1 MCNPKS
7 CIIMMTK
14 EMAKMSEETKMF
26 NEVLYRLFEI
36 LGKNVYSD
44 YLSNWLLL
52 MFYFAKNKALRVVNK
67 DACIDGNIVVFSSID
82 SNIMFI
88 VPSEQYNDIW
98 SEFQR
103 LESFYFGEKNLN
115 LLNLFGVD
123 DTTRLK
129 LSYRHQIIRDVVNT
143 FISLSDTWYAENS
156 TSAFDMIVER
166 MCEIFGASFSM
177 YTQPKELTE
186 LVGRLLNAEYGSLY
200 NPYAGICSYSQIVG
214 PNIKYY
220 GQEKSSSYFIGK
232 LKCLILGITKFEIM
246 YDDSVKN
253 WLGDYGY
260 FGFDYI
266 VSTPSFGRKLDK
278 TESSW
283 RDTSLD
289 FFVRSM
295 SDARKKSIGVYPVS
309 ICSAGYSRALIK
321 DVIARDILDTVILL
335 PQNIFSQTAIQTAII
350 VVNKEKTHRG
360 FVRLIDASEC
370 FTKDGRKN
378 VLDLDTILTLL
389 DCDSDNRVKV
399 VSNDEIIDK
408 DCSINPKLYTQLQE
422 VAFPE
427 GYEIVDF
434 RDILEQ
440 CPTQKQ
446 YYAEDGYIAKIPQL
460 STDSFDCE
468 RKVEDFEYFIS
479 VDNVVKVEE
488 PVILIS
494 RIREAKPT
502 YCIASPEKPLFVHS
516 NVIPFRIKKDCEWV
530 EPHYLCFEL
539 SNRVKNIFFGT
550 TIASL
555 SVNRLLNVRLGF
567 PSRSFDE
574 QERLFDTASYQRKL
588 AKAKEMGL
596 QEVIE
601 KLKAEY
607 MNEVRA
613 RRHDMSPHIGVLDMI
628 ECKLRQYV
636 SQIDMGED
644 MFGKMIRALDY
655 YRVALD
661 ELKKIVDV
669 LSQENEFGKSEVI
682 DLNAYFQDR
691 LNNSSGYAIEYTC
704 DSYVVEEELIEDP
717 WLVNVDSRYF
727 ARVVNNIIT
736 NAEKHGF
743 VDSERKDYKLDIR
756 LGLNDDR
763 TMYQIDF
770 ANNGTPLPIGL
781 DKISY
786 GIRGEKAGH
795 TAGSGIGGHIVKSFV
810 ENYNGDYDL
819 FMDNNEVVIRILLPI
834 FRKGE

>member
-1 MCNPKS
+1 
-7 CIIMMTK
+7 MMTK
-14 EMAKMSEETKMF
+14 EKIDVENLKENFNLQNAVEMF
-26 NEVLYRLFEI
+26 LMYPRKPWLYMMLY
-36 LGKNVYSD
+36 LGKERAFRLVEKKDIGKDIVVANVFVTDNSVTDKSEYVIVISSD
-44 YLSNWLLL
+44 YATLWAEYEMN
-52 MFYFAKNKALRVVNK
+52 YFC
-67 DACIDGNIVVFSSID
+67 DYEHDC
-82 SNIMFI
+82 
-88 VPSEQYNDIW
+88 E
-98 SEFQR
+98 
-103 LESFYFGEKNLN
+103 
-115 LLNLFGVD
+115 D
-123 DTTRLK
+123 DFFDK
-129 LSYRHQIIRDVVNT
+129 ILSYTAVALMLLPDE
-143 FISLSDTWYAENS
+143 WYAENCLS
-156 TSAFDMIVER
+156 TFDMIVER
-166 MCEIFGASFSM
+166 ECEKYAKSLSE
-177 YTQPKELTE
+177 YTQPKELTN
-186 LVGRLLNAEYGSLY
+186 LVGRLLDADYGSLY

-214 PNIKYY
+214 LNVKYH
-220 GQEKSSSYFIGK
+220 GQEVSGAYFIGK
-232 LKCLILGITKFEIM
+232 LRCLISGKENFEIECG
-246 YDDSVKN
+246 DESWDR
-253 WLGDYGY
+253 WLGDSTQ
-260 FGFDYI
+260 FDYI
-266 VSTPSFGRKLDK
+266 VSTPPFSLELDETVSK
-278 TESSW
+278 W
-283 RDTSLD
+283 RDASID
-289 FFVRSM
+289 FLERS
-295 SDARKKSIGVYPVS
+295 SRDARKKSVGVYPAS
-309 ICSAGYSRALIK
+309 ICYHAFPKSLIK
-321 DVIARDILDTVILL
+321 DLITRDILDTVVLL
-335 PQNIFSQTAIQTAII
+335 PKNIFPQTAIQTAII
-350 VVNKEKTHRG
+350 VVNKEKTNRG

-370 FTKDGRKN
+370 YFQKGRKN
-378 VLDLDTILTLL
+378 VLDFETVSTLL

-399 VSNDEIIDK
+399 ISNNEISNNEYDIT
-408 DCSINPKLYTQLQE
+408 PKVYAQSQE

-446 YYAEDGYIAKIPQL
+446 YYAENGYIAKIPQL

-468 RKVEDFEYFIS
+468 RKIEDFEYFIG

-502 YCIASPEKPLFVHS
+502 YCIASSEKPLFIHA

-530 EPHYLCFEL
+530 EPHYLCLEL
-539 SNRVKNIFFGT
+539 SNRIKNVFFGAN
-550 TIASL
+550 IPSL
-555 SVNRLLNVRLGF
+555 SINRLVNVRLAF
-567 PSRSFDE
+567 PSRLFDE
-574 QERLFDTASYQRKL
+574 QKRLFEVASYQSKL
-588 AKAKEMGL
+588 AKAQELGL
-596 QEVIE
+596 QEVID

-636 SQIDMGED
+636 GQIDMRED
-644 MFGKMIRALDY
+644 MSEKMIRALDY
-655 YRVALD
+655 YRAALD

-669 LSQENEFGKSEVI
+669 LSQENEFGNSEVI
-682 DLNAYFQDR
+682 DLNVYFQGR
-691 LNNSSGYAIEYTC
+691 LNNTSGYTIEYTC

-727 ARVVNNIIT
+727 ARVVNNIIV

-770 ANNGTPLPIGL
+770 ANNGKSLPAGF
-781 DKISY
+781 DKRLY
-786 GIRGEKAGH
+786 GIRGEKAGR

>member
-1 MCNPKS
+1 
-7 CIIMMTK
+7 MTK
-14 EMAKMSEETKMF
+14 EKIDVENLKESFNLQNAVEMYLMAPRKPW
-26 NEVLYRLFEI
+26 LYMMLY
-36 LGKNVYSD
+36 LGKERALRMVEKKDIGNNIVIANWTDEFAIVISSD
-44 YLSNWLLL
+44 YAALWAEYEMNCFYDAKEEESLNDMLVYTAVAL
-52 MFYFAKNKALRVVNK
+52 MFLP
-67 DACIDGNIVVFSSID
+67 D
-82 SNIMFI
+82 
-88 VPSEQYNDIW
+88 E
-98 SEFQR
+98 
-103 LESFYFGEKNLN
+103 
-115 LLNLFGVD
+115 
-123 DTTRLK
+123 
-129 LSYRHQIIRDVVNT
+129 
-143 FISLSDTWYAENS
+143 WYAENCLS
-156 TSAFDMIVER
+156 TFDTIVER
-166 MCEIFGASFSM
+166 ECEKYTKSLSE
-177 YTQPKELTE
+177 YTQPKELTK
-186 LVGRLLNAEYGSLY
+186 LVGRLLDADYGMLY

-214 PNIKYY
+214 PNVKYH
-220 GQEKSSSYFIGK
+220 GQEVSGAYFIGK
-232 LKCLILGITKFEIM
+232 LRCLISGKENFEIE
-246 YDDSVKN
+246 YGDESWDT
-253 WLGDYGY
+253 WLGDSTQ
-260 FGFDYI
+260 FDYI
-266 VSTPSFGRKLDK
+266 VSTPPFSFELDETVSK
-278 TESSW
+278 W
-283 RDTSLD
+283 RDASID
-289 FFVRSM
+289 FLARS
-295 SDARKKSIGVYPVS
+295 SRDARKKSIGIYPAS
-309 ICSAGYSRALIK
+309 ICYHTYPKSLIK
-321 DVIARDILDTVILL
+321 DLIACDILDTVVLL
-335 PQNIFSQTAIQTAII
+335 SKNIFPQTAIQTVII

-370 FTKDGRKN
+370 YFQKGRKN
-378 VLDLDTILTLL
+378 VLDFETVSTLL

-399 VSNDEIIDK
+399 ISNNEISNNEYDIT
-408 DCSINPKLYTQLQE
+408 PKVYAQSQE

-440 CPTQKQ
+440 CPTRKQ
-446 YYAEDGYIAKIPQL
+446 YYAEDGYMAKIPQL
-460 STDSFDCE
+460 STDPFNCE
-468 RKVEDFEYFIS
+468 RNVEEFEYFRR

-502 YCIASPEKPLFVHS
+502 YCVASPEKPLFVHA

-555 SVNRLLNVRLGF
+555 SINRLLNVRLGF
-567 PSRSFDE
+567 PSCSFEE
-574 QERLFDTASYQRKL
+574 QARLFDTASYQRKL
-588 AKAKEMGL
+588 AKAQELGL

-601 KLKAEY
+601 KLKADY

-628 ECKLRQYV
+628 EFKLRQYV

-644 MFGKMIRALDY
+644 MSGKIIRALDY

-669 LSQENEFGKSEVI
+669 LSEENEFGKSEVI

-691 LNNSSGYAIEYTC
+691 LNNTSGYAIGYTC

-770 ANNGTPLPIGL
+770 ANNGKLLPMGF
-781 DKISY
+781 DKRLY
-786 GIRGEKAGH
+786 GIRGEKAGP

-810 ENYNGDYDL
+810 ENYDGDYDL

>member
-1 MCNPKS
+1 M
-7 CIIMMTK
+7 IK
-14 EMAKMSEETKMF
+14 EMEKISEETKQF
-26 NEVLYRLFEI
+26 NKVVYRLFEI
-36 LGKNVYSD
+36 LVPSVHAD
-44 YLSNWLLL
+44 YLTNWLLL
-52 MFYFAKNKALRVVNK
+52 MFYLAKNKALCVVDK
-67 DACIDGNIVVFSSID
+67 DTCIDGNIVVFSCVD
-82 SNIMFI
+82 NNMMI
-88 VPSEQYNDIW
+88 VVSSEQYSDIW
-98 SEFQR
+98 CDFQR
-103 LESFYFGEKNLN
+103 LESFLSGEKIFN
-115 LLNLFGVD
+115 LLGQFEVD
-123 DTTRLK
+123 DITRIK

-156 TSAFDMIVER
+156 SSAFDMMVESIYER
-166 MCEIFGASFSM
+166 LGVHFPET
-177 YTQPKELTE
+177 TQPKELTE
-186 LVGRLLNAEYGSLY
+186 LVGRLLDADYGLLY
-200 NPYAGICSYSQIVG
+200 NPYAGICSYSQIVR
-214 PNIKYY
+214 PNVRYY
-220 GQEKSSSYFIGK
+220 GQEKSFSYFIGK
-232 LKCLILGITKFEIM
+232 LKCLILGINDFEIM
-246 YDDSVKN
+246 YDDSLKN
-253 WLGDYGY
+253 WLGDYGC

-266 VSTPSFGRKLDK
+266 VSTPPFGRKLDE
-278 TESSW
+278 TVSRW
-283 RDTSLD
+283 HNMSLD
-289 FFVRSM
+289 FLVNSM
-295 SDARKKSIGVYPVS
+295 RDARRKSIGVYPVS
-309 ICSAGYSRALIK
+309 LCSAGYSRSVIK
-321 DVIARDILDTVILL
+321 DVLAHDILDTVVLL
-335 PQNIFSQTAIQTAII
+335 PKSIFHQTAIQTAII
-350 VVNKEKTHRG
+350 VVNKEKTYRG
-360 FVRLIDASEC
+360 FVRFIDASEC
-370 FTKDGRKN
+370 FNKDGRKN
-378 VLDLDTILTLL
+378 VLDFETISTLL
-389 DCDSDNRVKV
+389 DSDSDNRVKM

-530 EPHYLCFEL
+530 EPHYLCLEL
-539 SNRVKNIFFGT
+539 SNRIKNISFGA
-550 TIASL
+550 IIPSL
-555 SVNRLLNVRLGF
+555 SINRLVNVQLAL

-574 QERLFDTASYQRKL
+574 QKRIFDAAVDQYKL
-588 AKAKEMGL
+588 SKAKEMGL

-601 KLKAEY
+601 KLKSDH

-636 SQIDMGED
+636 GQIDMGED
-644 MFGKMIRALDY
+644 MSKKMIRALDY
-655 YRVALD
+655 YRTALD

-682 DLNAYFQDR
+682 DLNVYFQGR
-691 LNNSSGYAIEYTC
+691 LNNTSGYAIEYTC
-704 DSYVVEEELIEDP
+704 DSYVVEEELIETP

-727 ARVVNNIIT
+727 ARVVNNIIV

-770 ANNGTPLPIGL
+770 ANNGKSLPAGF
-781 DKISY
+781 DKRLY
-786 GIRGEKAGH
+786 GIRGEKAGR

-810 ENYNGDYDL
+810 ENYNGNYDL